1 MNGLNT
7 AVLAFEPTRAE
18 HNGCDITRST
28 KGHLLF
34 RRYPSKTQEEH
45 LENLEKVPGNLEQ
58 NGLTLHR
65 EKLFS
70 VKYIPDD
77 VTHTTTTVTLAAHV
91 RRGLKI
97 ISSR

>member
-70 VKYIPDD
+70 VKYIPG
-77 VTHTTTTVTLAAHV
+77 T
-91 RRGLKI
+91 
-97 ISSR
+97 SSERPEYPYLQVQP